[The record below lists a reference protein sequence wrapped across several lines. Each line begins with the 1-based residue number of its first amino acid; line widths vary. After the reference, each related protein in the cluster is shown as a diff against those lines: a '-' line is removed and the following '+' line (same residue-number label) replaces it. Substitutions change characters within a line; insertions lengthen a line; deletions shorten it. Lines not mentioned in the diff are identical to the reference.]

1 MTRLVL
7 ESFYYARDGRNA
19 KLLRAGKTVRVP
31 EDILPEHVERFVAEG
46 KIASTIDFSHPVMGV
61 ESVFVDDMP
70 AEVVST
76 DLDAGR
82 VSIRK
87 RKARK

>member
-31 EDILPEHVERFVAEG
+31 EDILPEHVARFAFEG
-46 KIASTIDFSHPVMGV
+46 KIEMVV
-61 ESVFVDDMP
+61 ETLAESDVFD
-70 AEVVST
+70 VST
-76 DLDAGR
+76 EDGHRWGSVKHLN
-82 VSIRK
+82 K
-87 RKARK
+87 PKARKK